1 MSKLLINENPL
12 MVLPTLAVKIGLN
25 EAILLQQV
33 HYWID
38 PRINK
43 NYING
48 KFWVYNTL
56 DKWLSQF
63 PFWSKSTLRRTIK
76 NLEENNLLLS
86 TNRVIKG
93 FDQTKWYSINYD
105 ALEQL
110 DLLSDSPVHNEHIE
124 KSKMNKS
131 VTQIEQIDLSRV
143 SSSNMHIDHSQ
154 VFKVNRTYNRDTENT
169 TENTTHT
176 NSENNLSDF
185 LQDYE
190 DIINPN
196 NTYKPV
202 HLDKKRRE
210 TFTQILKNNFNCDRQ
225 KWKEFLEL
233 IANSGFLM
241 GKVTSF
247 KVHFDWLTREE
258 NIKKVLE
265 GAYSARKEETV
276 ENADNVAKSINDN
289 SELFLNSLNGKE
301 KEVYL
306 LLSELLGKGTFVSW
320 LTRTKPYID
329 YTNNIFS
336 VTCDSK
342 FVKNWIQTNYNN
354 QIQKALE
361 NLDVSGFKIRY
372 NLASQES

>member
-105 ALEQL
+105 QVERL
-110 DLLSDSPVHNEHIE
+110 DLLPDSFVHNEHIDL
-124 KSKMNKS
+124 SKLNIS
-131 VTQIEQIDLSRV
+131 DTQIEHMDLSKM
-143 SSSNMHIDHSQ
+143 SSSNMHIEHSQ
-154 VFKVNRTYNRDTENT
+154 LSKVNKTYNKDTEITTKNT
-169 TENTTHT
+169 SNTKQPK
-176 NSENNLSDF
+176 NLSEF
-185 LQDYE
+185 LEIYE
-190 DIINPN
+190 NIINPN
-196 NTYKPV
+196 KNYQPV
-202 HLDKKRRE
+202 VLDTKRTEAFVRVLRE
-210 TFTQILKNNFNCDRQ
+210 LFDFDKL
-225 KWKEFLEL
+225 KWKTFLES
-233 IANSGFLM
+233 IAKSDFLM

-247 KVHFDWLTREE
+247 KVHFDWLLKKE
-258 NIKKVLE
+258 NIKKILE
-265 GAYSARKEETV
+265 GAYSAEKKEFSECN
-276 ENADNVAKSINDN
+276 ESEFKFINDK
-289 SELFLNSLNGKE
+289 SVLFLSSLNGKE
-301 KEVYL
+301 KEVYNA
-306 LLSELLGKGTFVSW
+306 LSDLLGKGGIISW
-320 LTRTKPYID
+320 FTRTKPSINLI
-329 YTNNIFS
+329 NNTFLIE
-336 VTCDSK
+336 CDSK
-342 FVKNWIQTNYNN
+342 FVMDWIQTNYHK
-354 QIQKALE
+354 QIQKSLE
-361 NLDVSGFKIRY
+361 NLNMAELKIRY
-372 NLASQES
+372 SFVKQKP